1 MHSRNTTNNKKE
13 RTNHFQHIQPS
24 QHEPV
29 TSLQHLAS
37 VKIPLDILDHL
48 NTRRKT
54 KRSG

>member
-1 MHSRNTTNNKKE
+1 MHNRNTTNNKKE
-13 RTNHFQHIQPS
+13 ITNHFQHIQPS
-24 QHEPV
+24 QHEQV

>member
-24 QHEPV
+24 QHEQV